1 MSDLEGVSLLAL
13 VDCGEDGLV
22 DAEAHGGGNQRQG
35 EVPHNA
41 INTRQSG
48 EVHSVV

>member
-22 DAEAHGGGNQRQG
+22 DAEAHGGGDQRQG
-35 EVPHNA
+35 EVPHHANN
-41 INTRQSG
+41 IRQSG
-48 EVHSVV
+48 GNHSVV